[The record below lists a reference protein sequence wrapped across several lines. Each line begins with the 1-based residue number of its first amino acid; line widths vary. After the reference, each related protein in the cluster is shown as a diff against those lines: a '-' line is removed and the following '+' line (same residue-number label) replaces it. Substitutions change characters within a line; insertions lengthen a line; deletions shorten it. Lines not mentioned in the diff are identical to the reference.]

1 MAGGHRTA
9 RKRTAPG
16 LTAANGSDLAAIF
29 TERAN
34 QVSTHYLSASHVLPC
49 SHDVEQAAIHRLRER
64 PFLPESRVSCQ
75 FDAGVL
81 LLRGRLSSY
90 YHKQVA
96 QEAVKGIEGVT
107 DIVNE
112 IEVPK

>member
-1 MAGGHRTA
+1 MSTYFTHGTCQ
-9 RKRTAPG
+9 
-16 LTAANGSDLAAIF
+16 DL
-29 TERAN
+29 RS
-34 QVSTHYLSASHVLPC
+34 Q
-49 SHDVEQAAIHRLRER
+49 DVERVACDRLRER
-64 PFLPESRVSCQ
+64 PFLPGSRVSCEYA
-75 FDAGVL
+75 AGTL

-112 IEVPK
+112 IEVLK